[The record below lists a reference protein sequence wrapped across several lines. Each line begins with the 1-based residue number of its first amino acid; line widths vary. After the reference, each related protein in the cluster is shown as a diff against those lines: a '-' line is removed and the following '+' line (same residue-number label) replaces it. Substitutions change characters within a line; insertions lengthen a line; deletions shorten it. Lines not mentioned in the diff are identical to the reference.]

1 MKMEAAFRDTGV
13 RRPNKTGQIKGLR
26 SHRTSKETDNKHS
39 RLTLKG
45 TVNTNY
51 DKEKLLLAGVNWL
64 CHTARKGS
72 RLLPGSLAALS
83 KGLSG
88 KQLDKY
94 PYTSTSLS
102 KHARNTLEKLHSNC
116 SCLLQKHSQMF
127 QLLAPYSL
135 PVRESNLFSTHTHAV
150 QKLEHAFSCYSFVSP
165 TS

>member
-13 RRPNKTGQIKGLR
+13 RTPNKTGQIKGLR
-26 SHRTSKETDNKHS
+26 SHRTSKGNRQQAFQADTQRDSEYK
-39 RLTLKG
+39 
-45 TVNTNY
+45 Y
-51 DKEKLLLAGVNWL
+51 DKEKLLPGVNWL

-116 SCLLQKHSQMF
+116 SCLLLKHSQMF

-135 PVRESNLFSTHTHAV
+135 PVRESNLFSTYTHAV
-150 QKLEHAFSCYSFVSP
+150 QKLERAFSCYSFVSP